1 MTLLYLYDTTPPSTS
16 QKCQPGTTFH
26 GHPTWPSTTSRN
38 DTNPKKILRSLLG
51 LGLKFI
57 LTPSLTNS
65 WSRLKKSLYDRL
77 FRSVHLRFHFAGKT
91 PSEGTASYDPKLY
104 VHSTWTPPH
113 WTIPPIALEERLSR
127 FSSALNKLFKTRK
140 GKTNLLPHQHRA
152 IRTLQ
157 QQQTFLIVPCDKNL
171 GPAIIERH
179 DYLKIAMR
187 DHLSDTTTYKSLST
201 SEIDRYS
208 LEIKKHILGWLK
220 TYKKKLTKM
229 ERAFLCKELKSN
241 QSPYARFYLTLKAH
255 KLKPGQTVDQ
265 LKSRPI
271 VSCPGSLL
279 HGLGVW
285 VDRKLQEV
293 AQNTCSYFKNTLEL
307 KKQLL
312 KLNLPTNARLFTADA
327 VSMYTNIPTHTALN
341 LIRKH
346 LTQYQR
352 KHNNEYPQDAVG
364 AGLRLIMTMNIF
376 TFGDLTLKQLNGTA
390 MGTPPTLPYA
400 TIYYGIHEEKFL
412 PHPARQVI
420 FYRRFID
427 DVIGIW
433 CPNTDIKRDAL
444 EWNEFRDKMNA
455 FPGLTWEF
463 SE

>member
-1 MTLLYLYDTTPPSTS
+1 M
-16 QKCQPGTTFH
+16 
-26 GHPTWPSTTSRN
+26 
-38 DTNPKKILRSLLG
+38 
-51 LGLKFI
+51 
-57 LTPSLTNS
+57 
-65 WSRLKKSLYDRL
+65 
-77 FRSVHLRFHFAGKT
+77 
-91 PSEGTASYDPKLY
+91 
-104 VHSTWTPPH
+104 
-113 WTIPPIALEERLSR
+113 
-127 FSSALNKLFKTRK
+127 
-140 GKTNLLPHQHRA
+140 
-152 IRTLQ
+152 
-157 QQQTFLIVPCDKNL
+157 FLIVPCDKNL

-187 DHLSDTTTYKSLST
+187 DHLSNTTTYKSLTT

-208 LEIKKHILGWLK
+208 SEIKKYILGWLK
-220 TYKKKLTKM
+220 KYNKKLTKM
-229 ERAFLCKELKSN
+229 EHAFLRKELKSN

-255 KLKPGQTVDQ
+255 KLKLGQTVDQ

-293 AQNTCSYFKNTLEL
+293 AQNTISYFKNTLEL

-312 KLNLPTNARLFTADA
+312 DLNLPTNACLFTADA
-327 VSMYTNIPTHTALN
+327 MSMYTNIPTHMALN
-341 LIRKH
+341 LIGKH
-346 LTQYQR
+346 LAQYQR
-352 KHNNEYPQDAVG
+352 KHNNEYPQDTVR
-364 AGLRLIMTMNIF
+364 AGLRLIMTMNNF

-390 MGTPPTLPYA
+390 MGTPPAPPYA

-412 PHPARQVI
+412 PHHAQRVI

-427 DVIGIW
+427 DVISIW
-433 CPNTDIKRDAL
+433 CLNKNQERDAL

-463 SE
+463 SERSKSIDFMDMTISINNSNKIETTLFEKRLNLHLYIPPHSAHPPGLLPGIVYGTLF